1 MMKQDNVFSIV
12 IIHILLIQSIKLVS
26 KDVQQDILLSNPH
39 DLASLLVITLIL
51 LMTQQIDV
59 SKYVRYL
66 QTITVI
72 LIFVN
77 LLAQMDFI
85 EITLPD
91 YVFHNVLSSL
101 YYLLIILQI
110 LVLNIALQAKIFSLI
125 T

>member
-91 YVFHNVLSSL
+91 YVFRNVLSSL